1 MHGQYRMIAMG
12 HEVRITLQT
21 LQVLKVLLTDPLDE
35 HYGLEIS
42 RESGLPTGSIYP
54 ILTRLE
60 TAGLVTSA
68 WENIDES
75 EQGRRRRRYYR
86 LTAEGAKSAHDE
98 VAYAHQLL
106 SPAASQ
112 SGHLRPGRLQPRGA
126 SA

>member
-1 MHGQYRMIAMG
+1 MG
-12 HEVRITLQT
+12 LEVRITLQT
-21 LQVLKVLLTDPLDE
+21 LQVLRVLLIDPLDE

-60 TAGLVTSA
+60 AARWVTSA

-75 EQGRRRRRYYR
+75 KQGRRRRRYYR
-86 LTAEGAKSAHDE
+86 LTAEGAKNARDE
-98 VAYAHQLL
+98 VAKAQQLL
-106 SPAASQ
+106 SPAASRR
-112 SGHLRPGRLQPRGA
+112 GHLRPERLLPRGA

>member
-1 MHGQYRMIAMG
+1 MG
-12 HEVRITLQT
+12 REVRITLQT

-35 HYGLEIS
+35 HYGLGIS

-60 TAGLVTSA
+60 TAGWVTSA
-68 WENIDES
+68 WENINES

-98 VAYAHQLL
+98 VANAHQLL
-106 SPAASQ
+106 SPAASR
-112 SGHLRPGRLQPRGA
+112 SGPLRPEHLQPRGA